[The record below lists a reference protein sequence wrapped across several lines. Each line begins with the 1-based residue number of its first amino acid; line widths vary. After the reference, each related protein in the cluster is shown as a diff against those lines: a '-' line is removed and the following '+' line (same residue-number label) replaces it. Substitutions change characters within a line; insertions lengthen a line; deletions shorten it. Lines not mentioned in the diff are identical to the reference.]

1 MNKTILNLARAA
13 LCCLLV
19 SSCSVSEDN
28 PVDTGQDRKSKSIV
42 ILYDNDAHCHI
53 DGYTHLAGLRDA
65 ILAADTAYVGITS
78 SGDFLNGDVAGAI
91 SRGQYIADI
100 VRTVGYTAI
109 APGNHEFDFGTDRL
123 FELIPRLGAPVVCAN
138 LYKSGA
144 DSPVCHTYTIR
155 SFGEKRVG
163 FVGATT
169 PEAMEA
175 EAYSFYDKDGKQ
187 TYDLRTNQVFD
198 LVQQSVDSARNAGA
212 DYVVV
217 LAHLGEAT
225 STTGVDSHTLI
236 SKTHGVDVL
245 LDGHTHSVVAHDAV
259 NNANSQSI
267 GVTQTGTAFK
277 YIGKLVISPEG
288 KISTEL
294 VSIDDVPYTNTHV
307 TATTDSVKTLMASET
322 DRVVGKCDF
331 DLIMRDANNVQLPRK
346 GESNLCD
353 LVADAFRLRTGADIG
368 LINGGGIRNGLPAGT
383 LTYGSAISVLP
394 FYNLT
399 CTIEATGEMIVNM
412 LRKCIEM
419 YPEEDGNFAQV
430 SGMKYTVHTI
440 SHTVSDVTV
449 LNRDNG
455 KYEPIVA
462 DKTYTIG
469 TNDYYTA
476 GFYGILRDAKVVKLT
491 TDQIC
496 KTLADFIEK
505 DLGGV
510 VGDDYRQPQGRITFI
525 DD

>member
-1 MNKTILNLARAA
+1 MEKSFLKLCVAA
-13 LCCLLV
+13 CCCLV
-19 SSCSVSEDN
+19 AVSCSESD
-28 PVDTGQDRKSKSIV
+28 DTELGSKSKSIV

-53 DGYTHLAGLRDA
+53 DGYTRLAGLRDA

-91 SRGQYIADI
+91 SRGQYITDI
-100 VRTVGYTAI
+100 MRTVGYTAI

-123 FELIPRLGAPVVCAN
+123 FELIPRLKAPVVCSN
-138 LYKSGA
+138 LYKAGA

-155 SFGEKRVG
+155 TFGEKRVA

-169 PEAMEA
+169 PEAMQG
-175 EAYSFYDKDGKQ
+175 EAYSFYDKKGEQ
-187 TYDLRTNQVFD
+187 TYDLCTSKVFD

-236 SKTHGVDVL
+236 SKTHGIDVL
-245 LDGHTHSVVAHDAV
+245 LDGHTHSIIVHDAV
-259 NNANSQSI
+259 NNTQNQSI
-267 GVTQTGTAFK
+267 GVTQTGTGFK

-288 KISTEL
+288 KISTGL
-294 VSIDDVPYTNTHV
+294 VPIDDVPYTNTHV
-307 TATTDSVKTLMASET
+307 TATTDSVKTLMNRET
-322 DRVVGKCDF
+322 ERVVGKCDF
-331 DLIMRDANNVQLPRK
+331 DLIMRDANNVQIPRK
-346 GESNLCD
+346 GETNLSD
-353 LVADAFRLRTGADIG
+353 LVADAFRLRTGVDIG
-368 LINGGGIRNGLPAGT
+368 LFNGGGIRNGVPAGT
-383 LTYGSAISVLP
+383 LTYGSTISILP

-399 CTIEATGEMIVNM
+399 CTIEATGKMIVNM
-412 LRKCIEM
+412 LGMCIQK

-430 SGMKYTVHTI
+430 SGMKYTVHTV
-440 SHTVSDVTV
+440 SHTVSDVMV
-449 LNRDNG
+449 LNRENG

-462 DKTYTIG
+462 DKTYTVG
-469 TNDYYTA
+469 TCDYYTS
-476 GFYGILRDAKVVKLT
+476 GFYGTLMDAKIVAQT

-496 KTLADFIEK
+496 KTLADFIEH

-510 VGDDYRQPQGRITFI
+510 VGEDYRQPQGRITFVE
-525 DD
+525 D

>member
-1 MNKTILNLARAA
+1 MEKSILKLCMAA
-13 LCCLLV
+13 FCCLSV
-19 SSCSVSEDN
+19 VSCSVSEDN
-28 PVDTGQDRKSKSIV
+28 PIDNPEGKSKSIV
-42 ILYDNDAHCHI
+42 ILYDNDAHCQVG
-53 DGYTHLAGLRDA
+53 GYARLAGLRDA

-78 SGDFLNGDVAGAI
+78 SGDFLNGDVAGTI

-100 VRTVGYTAI
+100 MRTVGYTAI

-123 FELIPRLGAPVVCAN
+123 FELIPRLGAPVVCSN
-138 LYKSGA
+138 LFKAGA
-144 DSPVCHTYTIR
+144 ASPVCRTYTIR
-155 SFGEKRVG
+155 SFGEKRVA

-175 EAYSFYDKDGKQ
+175 EAYSFYDKDGKL
-187 TYDLRTNQVFD
+187 TYDLCTDKVFD

-236 SKTHGVDVL
+236 SKTHGIDVV

-259 NNANSQSI
+259 DNAQNKSI
-267 GVTQTGTAFK
+267 GVTQTGTGFE

-288 KISTEL
+288 KMSTEL
-294 VSIDDVPYTNTHV
+294 VSILDVPYTNTQV
-307 TATTDSVKTLMASET
+307 KATTDSLLTLMYIET

-331 DLIMRDANNVQLPRK
+331 DLIMNDHTYGQIPRK
-346 GESNLCD
+346 GESNLCN
-353 LVADAFRLRTGADIG
+353 LVSDAFRLRTGADIG
-368 LINGGGIRNGLPAGT
+368 LVNGGGIRNGVPAGP
-383 LTYGSAISVLP
+383 LTYGSAISILP

-399 CTIEATGEMIVNM
+399 CTIEVTGEMIVNM
-412 LRKCIEM
+412 LGKCIQK

-430 SGMKYTVHTI
+430 SGMKYTVHTV

-449 LNRDNG
+449 LNRENG

-462 DKTYTIG
+462 DKTYTVGIS
-469 TNDYYTA
+469 DYFTS
-476 GFYGILRDAKVVKLT
+476 GFYGVLKDAKVVDMT
-491 TDQIC
+491 SDQIC
-496 KTLADFIEK
+496 KTLSDFIEL

-510 VGDDYRQPQGRITFI
+510 VGEDYRQPQGRITFVE
-525 DD
+525 D